1 MQTLFTDP
9 DYNGWMDGWMDGW
22 MCVCVSVCLC
32 LCVCVCECVCALY
45 LLLLRRKMHGLHS
58 HLASLSGIVVIVNSR
73 ANTQAAKDPPQKR
86 MMHV

>member
-1 MQTLFTDP
+1 MD
-9 DYNGWMDGWMDGW
+9 GWMDGWMDGCVSV
-22 MCVCVSVCLC
+22 CVCVSVS
-32 LCVCVCECVCALY
+32 VCALY
-45 LLLLRRKMHGLHS
+45 FLLLRRKMHGLHS